1 MVNGSRVNGRISN
14 LVTPDVVLYTS
25 PGRCSRSSSAYDA
38 VMYVPPAFTMTE
50 LEALDV
56 MRNVGAG
63 YFVTANEG
71 NIQSTFLPF
80 IVQSSPDGVRI
91 WAHFAK
97 ANSHWK
103 VVGDAPDCLLIV
115 HLADAY
121 VSPSL
126 YPSKQ
131 VDGKVVPTWNY
142 VTVEVRGTL
151 QALSDAD
158 EESLL
163 LTLTD
168 HHERESDEPWAV
180 SDAPAEFIEAQRRA
194 IVSVELVV
202 SEITGKAKASQ
213 NRLPEDSAAVKASY
227 AAGSDAERS
236 IADWMP

>member
-1 MVNGSRVNGRISN
+1 
-14 LVTPDVVLYTS
+14 
-25 PGRCSRSSSAYDA
+25 
-38 VMYVPPAFTMTE
+38 MYVPPAFTMTE

-63 YFVTANEG
+63 YFVTAYEG
-71 NIQSTFLPF
+71 KIQSTFLPF

-103 VVGDAPDCLLIV
+103 ALGDAPDCLLIV

-151 QALSDAD
+151 QMLTDTD
-158 EESLL
+158 EEALL
-163 LTLTD
+163 STLTD
-168 HHERESDEPWAV
+168 LHERNSAKPWAI
-180 SDAPAEFIEAQRRA
+180 SDAPGEFVDAQRKA

-202 SEITGKAKASQ
+202 SEISGKAKASQ
-213 NRLPEDSAAVKASY
+213 NRLPEDAAAVKASFE
-227 AAGSDAERS
+227 AGSDAEQS

>member
-25 PGRCSRSSSAYDA
+25 PGRSSRSRSAYDA

-50 LEALDV
+50 PEALDV

-80 IVQSSPDGVRI
+80 IVQSNPDGVRI

-103 VVGDAPDCLLIV
+103 VAGNAPDCLLIV

-131 VDGKVVPTWNY
+131 EDGKVVPTWNY

-151 QALSDAD
+151 RMLSDTD
-158 EESLL
+158 EEALL
-163 LTLTD
+163 NMLTD

-180 SDAPAEFIEAQRRA
+180 SDAPAEFIEVQRKA

-227 AAGSDAERS
+227 EAGSDAQHS

>member
-1 MVNGSRVNGRISN
+1 MYAR
-14 LVTPDVVLYTS
+14 S
-25 PGRCSRSSSAYDA
+25 PA
-38 VMYVPPAFTMTE
+38 
-50 LEALDV
+50 
-56 MRNVGAG
+56 
-63 YFVTANEG
+63 
-71 NIQSTFLPF
+71 
-80 IVQSSPDGVRI
+80 GVRI

-103 VVGDAPDCLLIV
+103 AVSDAPDCLLIV

-151 QALSDAD
+151 QMLTDTD
-158 EESLL
+158 EEALL
-163 LTLTD
+163 STLTD
-168 HHERESDEPWAV
+168 LHERNSPQPWAI
-180 SDAPAEFIEAQRRA
+180 SDAPGEFVDAQRKA

-213 NRLPEDSAAVKASY
+213 NRLPEDAAAVKASFE
-227 AAGSDAERS
+227 AGSDAEHS
-236 IADWMP
+236 IAEWMS

>member
-1 MVNGSRVNGRISN
+1 
-14 LVTPDVVLYTS
+14 
-25 PGRCSRSSSAYDA
+25 
-38 VMYVPPAFTMTE
+38 MYVPPAFTMTE

-131 VDGKVVPTWNY
+131 EDGKVVPTWNY
-142 VTVEVRGTL
+142 ITVEVRGTL
-151 QALSDAD
+151 QMLSDTD
-158 EESLL
+158 EEALL
-163 LTLTD
+163 NMLTD

-213 NRLPEDSAAVKASY
+213 NRLPEDAAAVKASY
-227 AAGSDAERS
+227 EAGSDAERS
-236 IADWMP
+236 IADWMS

>member
-14 LVTPDVVLYTS
+14 LATPYGLPRTS
-25 PGRCSRSSSAYDA
+25 PGRCWRPCTAYDA

-50 LEALDV
+50 LEALEV
-56 MRNVGAG
+56 VRNVGAG
-63 YFVTANEG
+63 YFVTAYEG
-71 NIQSTFLPF
+71 KIQSTFLPF
-80 IVQSSPDGVRI
+80 IVQSSPAGVRI

-103 VVGDAPDCLLIV
+103 AVSDAPDCLLIV

-151 QALSDAD
+151 QMLTDTD
-158 EESLL
+158 EEALL
-163 LTLTD
+163 STLTD
-168 HHERESDEPWAV
+168 LHERNSAKPWAI
-180 SDAPAEFIEAQRRA
+180 SDAPGEFVDAQRKA

-202 SEITGKAKASQ
+202 SEISGKAKASQ
-213 NRLPEDSAAVKASY
+213 NRLPEDAAAVKASFE
-227 AAGSDAERS
+227 AGSDAEQS

>member
-1 MVNGSRVNGRISN
+1 
-14 LVTPDVVLYTS
+14 
-25 PGRCSRSSSAYDA
+25 
-38 VMYVPPAFTMTE
+38 MYVPPAFTMTE

-103 VVGDAPDCLLIV
+103 AVGDAPDCLLIV

-131 VDGKVVPTWNY
+131 VDEKVVPTWNY

-151 QALSDAD
+151 QILSDTD
-158 EESLL
+158 EEALL
-163 LTLTD
+163 STLTD
-168 HHERESDEPWAV
+168 LHERDSAKPWAI
-180 SDAPAEFIEAQRRA
+180 SDAPGEFVDAQRKA

-213 NRLPEDSAAVKASY
+213 NRLPEDAAAVKASFE
-227 AAGSDAERS
+227 AGSDAEQS
-236 IADWMP
+236 IAEWMS

>member
-1 MVNGSRVNGRISN
+1 
-14 LVTPDVVLYTS
+14 
-25 PGRCSRSSSAYDA
+25 
-38 VMYVPPAFTMTE
+38 MYVPPAFTMTE

-103 VVGDAPDCLLIV
+103 VTSNAPDCLLIV

-142 VTVEVRGTL
+142 VTVEVAEHFRCCQTLMRKRSSTCSPTITSGSQMSRGPFRTPL
-151 QALSDAD
+151 RI
-158 EESLL
+158 
-163 LTLTD
+163 
-168 HHERESDEPWAV
+168 H
-180 SDAPAEFIEAQRRA
+180 
-194 IVSVELVV
+194 
-202 SEITGKAKASQ
+202 
-213 NRLPEDSAAVKASY
+213 
-227 AAGSDAERS
+227 
-236 IADWMP
+236 